1 MDIGDALAGP
11 NFMLR
16 YLTAGES
23 HGKTLIALVDGFPAG
38 VTVDVEPINVELKRR
53 QGGYGRGGRQRIES
67 DTVDVRTGVWHNVT
81 LGSPIVLEVVNRDYK
96 LERLEDLPRPR
107 PGHGDLTGAMKYL
120 GSIRGVLERASARE
134 TAVRVAA
141 GALAK
146 QLLAEFGISAFGYVV
161 EIGGER
167 IEPAEAPLHRLREI
181 RDESAVYSLNVER
194 DEDIKKLI
202 DTAGKDGDTLGG
214 IVEVRVDG
222 LPFGLGTHAQ
232 WDRKLDGRLAQ
243 AVMAVQAIKGVEIG
257 LGFEAA
263 RRPGSQVHDPIQYDE
278 SQRDTPN
285 LGYTRPTN
293 NAGGLEAGM
302 TNGQPLVDSRRQEAD
317 QHARQAARIDQSR
330 HEAKAGSQLRT
341 QRRLRRLGRKRDRR
355 KRRGLRGRLRPNRQ
369 IRRRQSAGDEG
380 AVRLVSTDGAGAVGR
395 LSRQSFIRR
404 AWLSLRWLAMPRDPQ
419 GAYGGKYRK
428 YNRRRLGSL
437 GRNAT
442 LAGQIVCQ
450 SPRIQSGIGVEEF
463 HEL

>member
-1 MDIGDALAGP
+1 
-11 NFMLR
+11 MLR
-16 YLTAGES
+16 YFTAGES

-38 VTVDVEPINVELKRR
+38 VAVDVEPINVELKRR

-67 DTVDVRTGVWHNVT
+67 DTVDIRTGIWHNTT

-96 LERLEDLPRPR
+96 LERLEDLERPR

-146 QLLAEFGISAFGYVV
+146 QLLAEFAISVFGYVV

-181 RDESAVYSLNVER
+181 RDESAVYGLNLER
-194 DEDIKKLI
+194 DDAIKRLI
-202 DTAGKDGDTLGG
+202 DAAGKDGDTLGG

-263 RRPGSQVHDPIQYDE
+263 RRRGSQVHDPIQFDE
-278 SQRDTPN
+278 SQRNTPN
-285 LGYTRPTN
+285 LGYVRPTN

-302 TNGQPLVDSRRQEAD
+302 TNGQPLVVRAAKKPISTLAKPLESINLATKEKQEAAYERSD
-317 QHARQAARIDQSR
+317 VCAVSAASVIVENVVAFEMACALVDKFGGDSLAEMKARYELYLGLARER
-330 HEAKAGSQLRT
+330 
-341 QRRLRRLGRKRDRR
+341 
-355 KRRGLRGRLRPNRQ
+355 
-369 IRRRQSAGDEG
+369 
-380 AVRLVSTDGAGAVGR
+380 
-395 LSRQSFIRR
+395 
-404 AWLSLRWLAMPRDPQ
+404 
-419 GAYGGKYRK
+419 
-428 YNRRRLGSL
+428 
-437 GRNAT
+437 
-442 LAGQIVCQ
+442 
-450 SPRIQSGIGVEEF
+450 
-463 HEL
+463 